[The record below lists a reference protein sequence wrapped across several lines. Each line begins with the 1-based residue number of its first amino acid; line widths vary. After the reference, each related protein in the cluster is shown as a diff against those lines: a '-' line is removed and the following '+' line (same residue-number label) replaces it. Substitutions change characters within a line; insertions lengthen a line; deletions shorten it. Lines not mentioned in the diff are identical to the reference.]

1 MMVMKSYKTY
11 RLFAV
16 TFLLVFS
23 ACQDKQTPAATPV
36 QKTDINDFIGDWTI
50 AIHDGSVG
58 WLQVK
63 QADGYVDAN
72 LLWQGGSVLPVP
84 YIYLAGNTLYVGHDT
99 RNVERARKY
108 DGDES
113 SEMNYPDWLEIQKSG
128 DKITGYNLR
137 AKTDGTGLD
146 STAFTGTKLPDPGP
160 APDLTALKYGNA
172 ITLFNGKDLT
182 GWEPLDPNGKN
193 PFHVKDGILIKD
205 PVQVE
210 GQPEVYYTDI
220 RTQQEFKDFN
230 LKIDVRIPAAHNS
243 GIYLRGMYEVQ
254 VEQGH
259 ADSGGKDLDSH
270 NLGGIYSRIA
280 PTVNAEKPAGTWQT
294 FDITLCQRHVTVKLN
309 GTTIIDNQP
318 LDGPT
323 GGAIIS
329 DVFAPGPILL
339 QGSEVGSVD
348 YRNIILTPIED

>member
-1 MMVMKSYKTY
+1 MVMKTYKISRLLLITF
-11 RLFAV
+11 LFA
-16 TFLLVFS
+16 FS
-23 ACQDKQTPAATPV
+23 ACQEKQTTSVTPE
-36 QKTDINDFIGDWTI
+36 QKANINDFVGNWTI
-50 AIHDGSVG
+50 AIQDGSVG

-63 QADGYVDAN
+63 QEAGYIDAN

-99 RNVERARKY
+99 RTVERARKY

-113 SEMNYPDWLEIQKSG
+113 SEMNYPDWLQIQKSG

-137 AKTDGTGLD
+137 ARTDGVGLD

-160 APDLTALKYGNA
+160 APDLTALKYGQP

-182 GWEPLDPNGKN
+182 GWEPLDPNRKS
-193 PFHVKDGILIKD
+193 PFHVKDGVLIKD
-205 PVQVE
+205 P
-210 GQPEVYYTDI
+210 QPGTDYTDI
-220 RTQQEFKDFN
+220 RTQQVFKDFN
-230 LKIDVRIPAAHNS
+230 LKIDVRVPAAHNS

-259 ADSGGKDLDSH
+259 ADSGYKDLDSH

-294 FDITLCQRHVTVKLN
+294 FDITLCQRHVTVILN
-309 GTTIIDNQP
+309 GTKIIDNQP

-339 QGSEVGSVD
+339 QGGEVGSVD
-348 YRNIILTPIED
+348 YRNIVLTPIED